1 MPHSTCYFFILKACE
16 EEIRQREAD
25 VKIPLTSD
33 LKHSHLAPWTASQ
46 AYGCTSA
53 YRSQQKGEKPV
64 TRDYYQ
70 LTHEIAD
77 QGARRGGSGAQIE
90 PEPSVVPCLTSP
102 PDKRRG
108 RKKKQNTKKEITRC
122 IFAFCFFCK
131 RTKVTH

>member
-46 AYGCTSA
+46 AYGCASA

-102 PDKRRG
+102 PDKRSG
-108 RKKKQNTKKEITRC
+108 EKKKKKKKNRNNMLH
-122 IFAFCFFCK
+122 FLLFVFFGK
-131 RTKVTH
+131 EKN